1 VRGINPQPG
10 QTISADTDDCLGDE
24 GLVAHIGG
32 TQCRARSLL
41 SFGGPPQDGKMHAYG
56 DEQVFRGVWVETRIY
71 SRAGIGA
78 RHPPMA
84 RIGSGQRIRA
94 TSTTAR

>member
-1 VRGINPQPG
+1 MEK
-10 QTISADTDDCLGDE
+10 E
-24 GLVAHIGG
+24 GRHRVAHDAGVAVDANS
-32 TQCRARSLL
+32 CAS
-41 SFGGPPQDGKMHAYG
+41 G

>member
-1 VRGINPQPG
+1 VLAL
-10 QTISADTDDCLGDE
+10 SAALG
-24 GLVAHIGG
+24 LPPTAS
-32 TQCRARSLL
+32 ARSGIDHRT
-41 SFGGPPQDGKMHAYG
+41 SGAVHDGCRGRRSYQGSTNNLAVRLRLEFG

>member
-1 VRGINPQPG
+1 
-10 QTISADTDDCLGDE
+10 
-24 GLVAHIGG
+24 
-32 TQCRARSLL
+32 
-41 SFGGPPQDGKMHAYG
+41 MHAYG